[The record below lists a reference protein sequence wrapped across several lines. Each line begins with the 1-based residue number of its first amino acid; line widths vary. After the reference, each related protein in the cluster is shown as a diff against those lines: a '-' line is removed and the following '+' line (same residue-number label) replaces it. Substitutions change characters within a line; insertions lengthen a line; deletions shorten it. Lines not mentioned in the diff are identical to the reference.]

1 MLPRI
6 PAVHLGVNPKS
17 EPDLR
22 SLPLCDP
29 QHVKGTRVRRTGLA
43 VRSTTFDEG
52 QERGEARETLSWAQ
66 LKQP

>member
-6 PAVHLGVNPKS
+6 PAVHLGVNPES

-29 QHVKGTRVRRTGLA
+29 QRVKGTRVSEDWGLLCVPPHLTKVRR
-43 VRSTTFDEG
+43 EG
-52 QERGEARETLSWAQ
+52 RPGR
-66 LKQP
+66 P